1 MTDTAGTKGAGAL
14 ACGMAQLAPTD
25 PEFAERLAYFAGEEV
40 PGEPA
45 AELPARERYLAVL
58 AALLGCQG
66 AEQFRATLAEALDA
80 EAVTPVEAREVVYQG
95 TAYLGIGRTRPFF
108 SAMNEVFAERGVGL
122 PLPAQGTTTLETRGA
137 AGNQKQVDYFGGH
150 MRESWKTGPAERAT
164 VNRWLAENCFGDY
177 YTRGG
182 LSDLDREMVTF
193 CYLVAQGGCEP
204 QATAHAGANLNLG
217 RAKDFLYR
225 VVMQILP
232 YIGYPRSLNALTCI
246 DNAAQ
251 K

>member
-1 MTDTAGTKGAGAL
+1 MSLSAGMTEFEG
-14 ACGMAQLAPTD
+14 TD
-25 PEFAERLAYFAGEEV
+25 PEFAERFAYFAGEEV
-40 PGEPA
+40 PGEPT
-45 AELPARERYLAVL
+45 AELPARERSLAIL

-66 AEQFRATLAEALDA
+66 AEQFRVTLAEALDA
-80 EAVTPVEAREVVYQG
+80 EAVTPVEVREVVYQG

-108 SAMNEVFAERGVGL
+108 SAMNEVFSEKGVGL

-137 AGNQKQVDYFGGH
+137 AGNQKQVDYFGEH
-150 MRESWKTGPAERAT
+150 MRESWKTGAPERANA
-164 VNRWLAENCFGDY
+164 NRWLAENCFGDY

-193 CYLVAQGGCEP
+193 CYLAAQGGCEP
-204 QATAHAGANLNLG
+204 QATAHAGANMNLG
-217 RAKDFLYR
+217 RTKDFLYR

-232 YIGYPRSLNALTCI
+232 YIGYPRSLNALACI
-246 DNAAQ
+246 DGAA

>member
-1 MTDTAGTKGAGAL
+1 MSLSAGMTEFERS
-14 ACGMAQLAPTD
+14 D
-25 PEFAERLAYFAGEEV
+25 PEFAERFAYFAGEEV

-45 AELPARERYLAVL
+45 AELPARERYLAIL

-66 AEQFRATLAEALDA
+66 AGQFRVTLAEALDA
-80 EAVTPVEAREVVYQG
+80 EAVTPVEIREVVYQG
-95 TAYLGIGRTRPFF
+95 TAYLGIGRTRPFL
-108 SAMNEVFAERGVGL
+108 SVMNEVFAEKGVEL
-122 PLPAQGTTTLETRGA
+122 PLPAQATTTLATRGV
-137 AGNQKQVDYFGGH
+137 AGNQKQVDYFGEH
-150 MRESWKTGPAERAT
+150 MRENWKTGAPERAT

-217 RAKDFLYR
+217 RTKDFLYR

-232 YIGYPRSLNALTCI
+232 YIGYPRSLNALSCI
-246 DNAAQ
+246 DSAAE
-251 K
+251 

>member
-1 MTDTAGTKGAGAL
+1 MSRAAGMTEFRG
-14 ACGMAQLAPTD
+14 TD
-25 PEFAERLAYFAGEEV
+25 PEFAERFAYFAGEEV
-40 PGEPA
+40 PGEPT
-45 AELPARERYLAVL
+45 AELPARERYLAIL

-66 AEQFRATLAEALDA
+66 AEQFRVTLAEALA
-80 EAVTPVEAREVVYQG
+80 VGAVTPVEAREVVYQG

-108 SAMNEVFAERGVGL
+108 SAMNEVFAKRGVEL
-122 PLPAQGTTTLETRGA
+122 PLPAQGTTTLEMRGS
-137 AGNQKQVDYFGGH
+137 AGNQKQVDYFGEH
-150 MRESWKTGPAERAT
+150 MRENWKTGPAERAT

-217 RAKDFLYR
+217 RTKDFLYR

-232 YIGYPRSLNALTCI
+232 NIGYPRSLSALSCI
-246 DNAAQ
+246 DNAA